1 MDTKKLRQ
9 KILDLAIH
17 GKLVPQDP
25 NDEPASVLLE
35 RIKAEKERLIKDGK
49 IKCRKKRTKTSDTPH
64 YENVPFKVP
73 EGWEWCKLEDIT
85 KIIGDGLHGT
95 PEYDFNGEY
104 FFVNGNNLH
113 KRKII
118 IKEETKRVSILEY
131 EKYRKQLDDTTVLI
145 SINGTIGNVAIYNGE
160 KIMLGKS
167 ACYINLCQQINK
179 QYICSILE
187 SNFFLKYAIESATG
201 STIKNVPLRAIN
213 EFLLPLPP
221 MAEQQRIITEI
232 ERWFALI
239 DMIEHDKA
247 DLQTIIKQ
255 TKSKILNLAIH
266 GKLVPQDPNDE
277 LASELLKRINPK
289 AEITCDNAHYTQLP
303 EGWQIVSMQTL
314 CNLIDGEKQSGI
326 ERINLDVK
334 YLRGERDAKKL
345 MAGKYIPA
353 NSLLILVD
361 GENSGEIFR
370 TPIDGYQ
377 GSTFKQLS
385 ITDEMNADYVL
396 LVINLHRKTLRE
408 NKVGSAIPHL
418 NKKLFK
424 AIEVPIPPYNQQKRI
439 VEAINIVFKHLDTI
453 MESL

>member
-1 MDTKKLRQ
+1 M
-9 KILDLAIH
+9 
-17 GKLVPQDP
+17 
-25 NDEPASVLLE
+25 
-35 RIKAEKERLIKDGK
+35 
-49 IKCRKKRTKTSDTPH
+49 
-64 YENVPFKVP
+64 
-73 EGWEWCKLEDIT
+73 
-85 KIIGDGLHGT
+85 HGT

-113 KRKII
+113 KRKIL

-131 EKYRKQLDDTTVLI
+131 EKYRKPLDDTTVLI

-221 MAEQQRIITEI
+221 LAEQQRIITEI

-255 TKSKILNLAIH
+255 TKSKILDLAIH

-277 LASELLKRINPK
+277 PASELLKRINPK
-289 AEITCDNAHYTQLP
+289 AEITCDNAHYPQLP
-303 EGWQIVSMQTL
+303 KGWAVAPMQIL
-314 CNLIDGEKQSGI
+314 CSLIDGNKQNGI
-326 ERINLDVK
+326 ERVNLDVK
-334 YLRGERDAKKL
+334 YLRGERDPKTL
-345 MAGKYIPA
+345 TFGKYIPA
-353 NSLLILVD
+353 NSFLILVD
-361 GENSGEIFR
+361 GENSGEVFR
-370 TPIDGYQ
+370 TPIEGYQ
-377 GSTFKQLS
+377 GSTFKRLF
-385 ITDEMNADYVL
+385 INENMNTEYML
-396 LVINLHRKTLRE
+396 QVINLYRKLLRE

-424 AIEVPIPPYNQQKRI
+424 GIIVSIPPYKEQQRI
-439 VEAINIVFKHLDTI
+439 VDAINKAFMSLDMI